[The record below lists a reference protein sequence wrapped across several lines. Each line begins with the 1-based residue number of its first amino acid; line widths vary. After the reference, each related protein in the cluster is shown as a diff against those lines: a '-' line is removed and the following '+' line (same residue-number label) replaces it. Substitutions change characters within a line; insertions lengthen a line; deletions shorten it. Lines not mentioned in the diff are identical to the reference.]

1 MAELNKDV
9 MGKQE
14 EKAERK
20 VFIVNCNKCGA
31 ALKVKDGAL
40 AYICGACSHVF
51 QIRKIEKIITD
62 DGLEVKLEEPT
73 APAEE
78 SLDIPVQSDISN
90 VEEAKEDTEVE
101 AAIEE
106 QEDTK
111 EETVEMVAE
120 KTQPAV
126 EETAAEE
133 KEEMQAV
140 EEPTVKEKTSEM
152 LTWEPEVDE
161 GEEEGWED
169 DDRQRELP
177 IWQEEEAEE
186 GWDEE

>member
-78 SLDIPVQSDISN
+78 PLDIPVQSDISN
-90 VEEAKEDTEVE
+90 VEEAKED
-101 AAIEE
+101 I
-106 QEDTK
+106 K

-120 KTQPAV
+120 KTQSAV

-140 EEPTVKEKTSEM
+140 EEPKVKEKTSEM
-152 LTWEPEVDE
+152 LAWEPEVDE

>member
-78 SLDIPVQSDISN
+78 PLDIPVQSDISN
-90 VEEAKEDTEVE
+90 VEEAKED
-101 AAIEE
+101 I
-106 QEDTK
+106 K

-120 KTQPAV
+120 ETPPAV

-140 EEPTVKEKTSEM
+140 EEPKVKEKTSEM
-152 LTWEPEVDE
+152 LAWEPEVDE

>member
-14 EKAERK
+14 EKSERK

-78 SLDIPVQSDISN
+78 PLDIPVQSDISN
-90 VEEAKEDTEVE
+90 VEEAKED
-101 AAIEE
+101 I
-106 QEDTK
+106 K

-120 KTQPAV
+120 ETQPAV

>member
-9 MGKQE
+9 MGNQE
-14 EKAERK
+14 DKAERK

-40 AYICGACSHVF
+40 AYICGACRHVF

-73 APAEE
+73 VPAEE
-78 SLDIPVQSDISN
+78 PLDISAQSDISN
-90 VEEAKEDTEVE
+90 VEETKEAV
-101 AAIEE
+101 
-106 QEDTK
+106 K
-111 EETVEMVAE
+111 EETVEVVADE
-120 KTQPAV
+120 PQPVV
-126 EETAAEE
+126 EETVAEE
-133 KEEMQAV
+133 KEEISAV
-140 EEPTVKEKTSEM
+140 EEKPLEM
-152 LTWEPEVDE
+152 PTWEPEVDE
-161 GEEEGWED
+161 GEEEGWEE
-169 DDRQRELP
+169 DDRQREFP

>member
-90 VEEAKEDTEVE
+90 VEEAKEDT
-101 AAIEE
+101 
-106 QEDTK
+106 K

>member
-78 SLDIPVQSDISN
+78 PLDIPVQSDISN
-90 VEEAKEDTEVE
+90 VEEAKED
-101 AAIEE
+101 I
-106 QEDTK
+106 K